1 MMNYRTN
8 GAVRRITNRSLDR
21 VDRLILKHLQ
31 SDGRKSVVEL
41 AREVHLTTSPCLD
54 RVRRLEEEG
63 FIQGYAALLNP
74 DHLGVRLLAF
84 VGIRVDRTTPDVLHD
99 FDAAIA
105 TLEEVV
111 ECHRVAG
118 GFDYVVKIR
127 VADMQTYSRFLNERL
142 SALPGVAQTHTFVAM
157 EEVKSTLIFQF

>member
-1 MMNYRTN
+1 MMNYRTT
-8 GAVRRITNRSLDR
+8 GAIRRITNRNLDR
-21 VDRLILKHLQ
+21 IDRMILKHLL
-31 SDGRKSVVEL
+31 SDGRKPVAEL

-74 DHLGVRLLAF
+74 DHLGARLLAF

-99 FDAAIA
+99 FEAAIA
-105 TLEEVV
+105 LLEEVV

-118 GFDYVVKIR
+118 GFDYLVKIR
-127 VADMQTYSRFLNERL
+127 VADMKTYSRFLNERL
-142 SALPGVAQTHTFVAM
+142 AALPGVAQTHTYVAM
-157 EEVKSTLIFQF
+157 DEVKSTVIFQF